1 MRRAGYCF
9 VFCIAWDSITFIII
23 EFNQTVMI
31 KALIIDDEVKAR
43 NVLRHYLESFVPEVT
58 EIRQA
63 ESVDTALQLLYT
75 YQPDI
80 VFLDVEMPYKN
91 GFQLLMEIK
100 EPSFDVIFTTAYNQ
114 YAIQAIRFSALDYLL
129 KPVDPDEL
137 KGAVMRH
144 IEKKENDKEKRALY
158 DNLVS
163 NIEKKEIKDF
173 KIAVPSAEGVYFFT
187 IDDIL
192 RLEADRS
199 YTHIHLVKKRPFIA
213 SKTLKHFEEMLEEFQ
228 FIRTHKSHLVNPK
241 HITHIS
247 SDNEEIV
254 LSDGS
259 RVEVS
264 RRKKDEVLQQLK
276 LR

>member
-1 MRRAGYCF
+1 
-9 VFCIAWDSITFIII
+9 
-23 EFNQTVMI
+23 MI
-31 KALIIDDEVKAR
+31 KVLVVDDEVRAR
-43 NVLRHYLESFVPEVT
+43 NVLKHYLENFVPEVT

-63 ESVDTALQLLYT
+63 ESVDAALQVLYI

-80 VFLDVEMPYKN
+80 VFLDIEMPYKN
-91 GFQLLMEIK
+91 GFQLLTEIK
-100 EPSFDVIFTTAYNQ
+100 DPLFDVIFTTAYNQ

-137 KGAVMRH
+137 KASVMRH
-144 IEKKENDKEKRALY
+144 IEKKENSKEKKALF
-158 DNLVS
+158 DNLVN
-163 NIEKKEIKDF
+163 NIEKKEVKDF

-187 IDDIL
+187 IDEIL

-199 YTHIHLVKKRPFIA
+199 YTHIHLTKKRPFIA
-213 SKTLKHFEEMLEEFQ
+213 SKTLKHFEEMLEDFQ

-241 HITHIS
+241 HITRIS
-247 SDNEEIV
+247 SDNEQII

>member
-1 MRRAGYCF
+1 
-9 VFCIAWDSITFIII
+9 
-23 EFNQTVMI
+23 MI
-31 KALIIDDEVKAR
+31 KALIIDDELKAR
-43 NVLRHYLESFVPEVT
+43 NLLQHYVASFVPEVT
-58 EIRQA
+58 ELRLA
-63 ESVDTALQLLYT
+63 DGVDNAIDLLQV

-80 VFLDVEMPYKN
+80 VFLDVEMPHKN
-91 GFQLLMEIK
+91 GFQFLMEQK
-100 EPSFDVIFTTAYNQ
+100 DPSFDVIFTTAYNQ

-137 KGAVMRH
+137 KNAIQRH
-144 IEKKENDKEKRALY
+144 LEKRENGMEKKALY

-163 NIEKKEIKDF
+163 NIEKKEVKDF

-187 IDDIL
+187 IDEIL

-213 SKTLKHFEEMLEEFQ
+213 SKTLKHFEEMLEEFH

-241 HITHIS
+241 HITHLTN
-247 SDNEEIV
+247 DNEY
-254 LSDGS
+254 LLLTDGS